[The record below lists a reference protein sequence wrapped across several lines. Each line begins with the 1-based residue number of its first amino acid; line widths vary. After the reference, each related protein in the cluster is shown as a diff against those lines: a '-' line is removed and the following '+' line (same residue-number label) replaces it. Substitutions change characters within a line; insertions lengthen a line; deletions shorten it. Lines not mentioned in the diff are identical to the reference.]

1 MCIIPAVQSL
11 ISFRST
17 QLALP
22 WENVLLN
29 CYLPSQALQTPTAD
43 ELVPEIR
50 HLIFQ
55 PHYEIGYN
63 TNKGPKG
70 QGHQVRNFQGVRIG
84 EQKVMIFKAGEPSSG
99 GSALS
104 SCLSRKREKTHPQV
118 YAFSSQNSPYIFFKM
133 YAQYFHYSI
142 VCNSKNLGEK
152 TKCASVG
159 NVNKSWHSH
168 LMKYYAVVK
177 KEISL
182 YVLA

>member
-29 CYLPSQALQTPTAD
+29 CHLPSQALQTPTAE

-55 PHYEIGYN
+55 PHCEIGYN
-63 TNKGPKG
+63 TNKRPKG
-70 QGHQVRNFQGVRIG
+70 QGHQVRNFQGVWIG

-99 GSALS
+99 GLALS
-104 SCLSRKREKTHPQV
+104 SCHLRKREKTHHPQV
-118 YAFSSQNSPYIFFKM
+118 YAFSSQNSPYIFNGDPQKHPHAKF
-133 YAQYFHYSI
+133 
-142 VCNSKNLGEK
+142 
-152 TKCASVG
+152 
-159 NVNKSWHSH
+159 
-168 LMKYYAVVK
+168 
-177 KEISL
+177 SL
-182 YVLA
+182 CTVFSLQHCL